1 MKKTMKE
8 IRNSQAMK
16 KFIHNKKAMLGL
28 AIVTIL
34 VLAVV
39 FIPLFADLDPYTTD
53 RAAGFNK
60 PPSDAHILGTDDVGR
75 DLFARLLYGG
85 RISLFV
91 GITSTIISVLI
102 GIPLGLIAGYF
113 RGTAESIIMR
123 TADAFMS
130 FPSMVLI
137 LVLVAVFGPS
147 ILTVTVVI
155 GVLGWTAIAKLIY
168 GNVLS
173 IREREYIQAA
183 RAVGVSTKKILF
195 SEVLPNAIPPVWANI
210 SFRVAGAILTESS
223 LSFLG
228 MGVQTPQAS
237 WGNIIFAAQ
246 NLLVLIGGVHIKQ
259 EHAALFHKKARIGNG
274 GIQIRDV
281 VEGIKG
287 RYRCPDGAVKIQLEQ
302 ILPEQQQT
310 AGKPQLLSLIPHHAE
325 HLFRLVDADHIIA
338 RLGEH
343 QGQFA
348 GATAKVGKDAV
359 MDAVSVQLFADM
371 GIENVVVGLA
381 VELIVKIRK
390 LVVGHGVTLPLRYT
404 RPRQR
409 R

>member
-8 IRNSQAMK
+8 IWNSQAMK
-16 KFIHNKKAMLGL
+16 KFVHNKKAMLGL
-28 AIVTIL
+28 AIVMIL

-183 RAVGVSTKKILF
+183 RAVGVSTRKILF

-246 NLLVLIGGVHIKQ
+246 NLLVLTARPWVWLPPGICIIWWSSDLTSSEKACGTHWIPKQ
-259 EHAALFHKKARIGNG
+259 RNKRNEKM
-274 GIQIRDV
+274 IQ
-281 VEGIKG
+281 
-287 RYRCPDGAVKIQLEQ
+287 
-302 ILPEQQQT
+302 
-310 AGKPQLLSLIPHHAE
+310 
-325 HLFRLVDADHIIA
+325 
-338 RLGEH
+338 
-343 QGQFA
+343 
-348 GATAKVGKDAV
+348 
-359 MDAVSVQLFADM
+359 
-371 GIENVVVGLA
+371 
-381 VELIVKIRK
+381 
-390 LVVGHGVTLPLRYT
+390 
-404 RPRQR
+404 
-409 R
+409 

>member
-1 MKKTMKE
+1 MKKIMQ
-8 IRNSQAMK
+8 SQAMK
-16 KFIHNKKAMLGL
+16 KFLHNKKAMLGL
-28 AIVTIL
+28 FIVL
-34 VLAVV
+34 FLMAVV
-39 FIPLFADLDPYTTD
+39 VFLPLFMDLDPYTTD

-91 GITSTIISVLI
+91 GITSTIISVLV

-113 RGTAESIIMR
+113 RGAAESIIMR

-173 IREREYIQAA
+173 IREREYIQATE
-183 RAVGVSTKKILF
+183 AVGMKTMPILF
-195 SEVLPNAIPPVWANI
+195 AEVLPNAIPPVWANI

-246 NLLVLIGGVHIKQ
+246 NLMVLT
-259 EHAALFHKKARIGNG
+259 ARPW
-274 GIQIRDV
+274 V
-281 VEGIKG
+281 W
-287 RYRCPDGAVKIQLEQ
+287 
-302 ILPEQQQT
+302 LPP
-310 AGKPQLLSLIPHHAE
+310 GLC
-325 HLFRLVDADHIIA
+325 II
-338 RLGEH
+338 
-343 QGQFA
+343 
-348 GATAKVGKDAV
+348 
-359 MDAVSVQLFADM
+359 
-371 GIENVVVGLA
+371 
-381 VELIVKIRK
+381 
-390 LVVGHGVTLPLRYT
+390 LVVIGFNFIGEGVRDALDPKTK
-404 RPRQR
+404 
-409 R
+409 

>member
-8 IRNSQAMK
+8 IWNSQAMK

-246 NLLVLIGGVHIKQ
+246 NLLVLT
-259 EHAALFHKKARIGNG
+259 ARPWVWLPP
-274 GIQIRDV
+274 GICI
-281 VEGIKG
+281 
-287 RYRCPDGAVKIQLEQ
+287 
-302 ILPEQQQT
+302 IL
-310 AGKPQLLSLIPHHAE
+310 
-325 HLFRLVDADHIIA
+325 V
-338 RLGEH
+338 
-343 QGQFA
+343 
-348 GATAKVGKDAV
+348 
-359 MDAVSVQLFADM
+359 AVSYTHL
-371 GIENVVVGLA
+371 
-381 VELIVKIRK
+381 
-390 LVVGHGVTLPLRYT
+390 TLPTILRV
-404 RPRQR
+404 
-409 R
+409 

>member
-246 NLLVLIGGVHIKQ
+246 NLLVLT
-259 EHAALFHKKARIGNG
+259 ARPWVWLPP
-274 GIQIRDV
+274 GI
-281 VEGIKG
+281 
-287 RYRCPDGAVKIQLEQ
+287 C
-302 ILPEQQQT
+302 
-310 AGKPQLLSLIPHHAE
+310 
-325 HLFRLVDADHIIA
+325 II
-338 RLGEH
+338 
-343 QGQFA
+343 
-348 GATAKVGKDAV
+348 
-359 MDAVSVQLFADM
+359 
-371 GIENVVVGLA
+371 
-381 VELIVKIRK
+381 
-390 LVVGHGVTLPLRYT
+390 LVVIGFNFIGEGVLDALDPKTKE
-404 RPRQR
+404 
-409 R
+409 

>member
-1 MKKTMKE
+1 MPKTSKRA
-8 IRNSQAMK
+8 IQAPPTDSLDYGRKRSQWRDVLHRLTRNK
-16 KFIHNKKAMLGL
+16 LAMLGL
-28 AIVTIL
+28 VIVLVL
-34 VLAVV
+34 VLAAV
-39 FIPLFADLDPYTTD
+39 FADFVAPYDPDVQDYTNMK
-53 RAAGFNK
+53 AY
-60 PPSDAHILGTDDVGR
+60 PSFAHPLGTDDVGR

-246 NLLVLIGGVHIKQ
+246 NLLVLT
-259 EHAALFHKKARIGNG
+259 ARPWVWLPP
-274 GIQIRDV
+274 GI
-281 VEGIKG
+281 
-287 RYRCPDGAVKIQLEQ
+287 C
-302 ILPEQQQT
+302 
-310 AGKPQLLSLIPHHAE
+310 
-325 HLFRLVDADHIIA
+325 II
-338 RLGEH
+338 
-343 QGQFA
+343 
-348 GATAKVGKDAV
+348 
-359 MDAVSVQLFADM
+359 
-371 GIENVVVGLA
+371 
-381 VELIVKIRK
+381 
-390 LVVGHGVTLPLRYT
+390 LVVIGFNFIGEGVRDALDPKTKE
-404 RPRQR
+404 
-409 R
+409 

>member
-8 IRNSQAMK
+8 IWNSQAMK

-246 NLLVLIGGVHIKQ
+246 NLLVLT
-259 EHAALFHKKARIGNG
+259 ARPWVWLPP
-274 GIQIRDV
+274 GI
-281 VEGIKG
+281 
-287 RYRCPDGAVKIQLEQ
+287 C
-302 ILPEQQQT
+302 
-310 AGKPQLLSLIPHHAE
+310 
-325 HLFRLVDADHIIA
+325 II
-338 RLGEH
+338 
-343 QGQFA
+343 
-348 GATAKVGKDAV
+348 
-359 MDAVSVQLFADM
+359 
-371 GIENVVVGLA
+371 
-381 VELIVKIRK
+381 
-390 LVVGHGVTLPLRYT
+390 LVVIGFNFIGEGVRVALDPKTKE
-404 RPRQR
+404 
-409 R
+409 

>member
-1 MKKTMKE
+1 MIDMKKIFE
-8 IRNSQAMK
+8 NQAMK
-16 KFIHNKKAMLGL
+16 KFLHNKKAMVGL
-28 AIVTIL
+28 CIVLFL

-39 FIPLFADLDPYTTD
+39 LLPLFMKLDPYTTD
-53 RAAGFNK
+53 RLAGFNK
-60 PPSDAHILGTDDVGR
+60 GPSDSHILGTDDVGR

-91 GITSTIISVLI
+91 GITSTIISVLV

-113 RGTAESIIMR
+113 RGIAESIIMR

-155 GVLGWTAIAKLIY
+155 GVLGWTGVAKLIY

-183 RAVGVSTKKILF
+183 RAAGTKTLPILF

-237 WGNIIFAAQ
+237 WGNIIYAAQ
-246 NLLVLIGGVHIKQ
+246 NLLVLT
-259 EHAALFHKKARIGNG
+259 ARPWVWLPP
-274 GIQIRDV
+274 GICI
-281 VEGIKG
+281 
-287 RYRCPDGAVKIQLEQ
+287 
-302 ILPEQQQT
+302 IL
-310 AGKPQLLSLIPHHAE
+310 
-325 HLFRLVDADHIIA
+325 
-338 RLGEH
+338 
-343 QGQFA
+343 
-348 GATAKVGKDAV
+348 
-359 MDAVSVQLFADM
+359 
-371 GIENVVVGLA
+371 VVVGFNFIG
-381 VELIVKIRK
+381 E
-390 LVVGHGVTLPLRYT
+390 GVRDALDPKTK
-404 RPRQR
+404 
-409 R
+409 

>member
-1 MKKTMKE
+1 MKE
-8 IRNSQAMK
+8 IWNSQAMK

-34 VLAVV
+34 VLAVA

-246 NLLVLIGGVHIKQ
+246 NLLVLT
-259 EHAALFHKKARIGNG
+259 ARPWVWLPP
-274 GIQIRDV
+274 GI
-281 VEGIKG
+281 
-287 RYRCPDGAVKIQLEQ
+287 C
-302 ILPEQQQT
+302 
-310 AGKPQLLSLIPHHAE
+310 
-325 HLFRLVDADHIIA
+325 II
-338 RLGEH
+338 
-343 QGQFA
+343 
-348 GATAKVGKDAV
+348 
-359 MDAVSVQLFADM
+359 
-371 GIENVVVGLA
+371 
-381 VELIVKIRK
+381 
-390 LVVGHGVTLPLRYT
+390 LVVIGFNFIGEGVRDALDPKTKE
-404 RPRQR
+404 
-409 R
+409 

>member
-8 IRNSQAMK
+8 IWNSQAMK

-60 PPSDAHILGTDDVGR
+60 PPTDAHILGTDDVGR

-246 NLLVLIGGVHIKQ
+246 NLLVLT
-259 EHAALFHKKARIGNG
+259 ARPWVWLPP
-274 GIQIRDV
+274 GI
-281 VEGIKG
+281 
-287 RYRCPDGAVKIQLEQ
+287 C
-302 ILPEQQQT
+302 
-310 AGKPQLLSLIPHHAE
+310 
-325 HLFRLVDADHIIA
+325 II
-338 RLGEH
+338 
-343 QGQFA
+343 
-348 GATAKVGKDAV
+348 
-359 MDAVSVQLFADM
+359 
-371 GIENVVVGLA
+371 
-381 VELIVKIRK
+381 
-390 LVVGHGVTLPLRYT
+390 LVVIGFNFIGEGVRDALDPKTKE
-404 RPRQR
+404 
-409 R
+409 

>member
-8 IRNSQAMK
+8 IWNSQAMK

-85 RISLFV
+85 HISLFV

-246 NLLVLIGGVHIKQ
+246 NLLVLT
-259 EHAALFHKKARIGNG
+259 ARPWVWLPP
-274 GIQIRDV
+274 GI
-281 VEGIKG
+281 
-287 RYRCPDGAVKIQLEQ
+287 C
-302 ILPEQQQT
+302 
-310 AGKPQLLSLIPHHAE
+310 
-325 HLFRLVDADHIIA
+325 II
-338 RLGEH
+338 
-343 QGQFA
+343 
-348 GATAKVGKDAV
+348 
-359 MDAVSVQLFADM
+359 
-371 GIENVVVGLA
+371 
-381 VELIVKIRK
+381 
-390 LVVGHGVTLPLRYT
+390 LVVIGFNFIGEGVRDALDPKTKE
-404 RPRQR
+404 
-409 R
+409 

>member
-8 IRNSQAMK
+8 IWNSQAMK

-246 NLLVLIGGVHIKQ
+246 NLLVLT
-259 EHAALFHKKARIGNG
+259 ARPWLWLPP
-274 GIQIRDV
+274 GI
-281 VEGIKG
+281 
-287 RYRCPDGAVKIQLEQ
+287 C
-302 ILPEQQQT
+302 
-310 AGKPQLLSLIPHHAE
+310 
-325 HLFRLVDADHIIA
+325 II
-338 RLGEH
+338 
-343 QGQFA
+343 
-348 GATAKVGKDAV
+348 
-359 MDAVSVQLFADM
+359 
-371 GIENVVVGLA
+371 
-381 VELIVKIRK
+381 
-390 LVVGHGVTLPLRYT
+390 LVVIGFNFIGEGVRDALDPKTKE
-404 RPRQR
+404 
-409 R
+409 